1 MDDTVAADAA
11 DAAGGR
17 FDVYIPHELVC
28 PIMGDFMEDPV
39 VAEDGRSY
47 ERDMIAAWFAQCTA
61 SGQPCTSPVT
71 REPMGSRLVEN
82 GTLKRTISE
91 LREQQSRQANLTSK
105 GSPVDS
111 PPGTPLKDP
120 ATGKG
125 NCNSSSNASGSERS
139 QSISSV
145 QQLGE
150 VFAQLDPLREL
161 LAKCLDGWH

>member
-105 GSPVDS
+105 GSPRQA
-111 PPGTPLKDP
+111 PLQHLRRGE
-120 ATGKG
+120 AGAQT
-125 NCNSSSNASGSERS
+125 AVVH
-139 QSISSV
+139 Q
-145 QQLGE
+145 QQLHPHQSPSYSLSAE
-150 VFAQLDPLREL
+150 RE
-161 LAKCLDGWH
+161 A